1 MAERMDIICGI
12 KNVKTD
18 KSYWTKVGVAFPS
31 SRGGWSL
38 YLDYLPTQ
46 RNDQGKMTF
55 LMVEPKD
62 DDSRPPRRSRD
73 DERDPPEKN
82 KRKADMD
89 DEIPF

>member
-12 KNVKTD
+12 KNVKTA

-55 LMVEPKD
+55 LMVEPD
-62 DDSRPPRRSRD
+62 AAPTPP
-73 DERDPPEKN
+73 PPAPEKN